1 MTDEVT
7 VEAAT
12 LTLRSGGRVLDT
24 QRRDALARTYA
35 VCAAAET
42 SVTVTDV
49 PLRVFRF
56 DERLW
61 VLPWT
66 TAGVAAAIA
75 AIWPEPRERAERCWE
90 AVIDELPRDWR
101 TLLGERAR
109 PQDPAVVAAPA
120 AALPA
125 WRIRREGANSHFV
138 GEHAFPFLDALIAG
152 WLRQDVDG
160 AGDALV
166 AAIASFRTET
176 NADDWAET
184 RADIARLLRRYDD
197 AALRQ
202 EFIRLFRPGVDLP
215 ARQGGTRQWLARI
228 DELLR
233 P

>member
-7 VEAAT
+7 VEADT

-24 QRRDALARTYA
+24 QRRDALARAYA

-75 AIWPEPRERAERCWE
+75 AIWPEPRQRAERCWE

-101 TLLGERAR
+101 KLLGERAR

-120 AALPA
+120 SALPA

-152 WLRQDVDG
+152 WLRQDFDS
-160 AGDALV
+160 AGDALA
-166 AAIASFRTET
+166 AAIASFRKET

-197 AALRQ
+197 AALAQ
-202 EFIRLFRPGVDLP
+202 EFIRLFRPGIHPP

-228 DELLR
+228 DDLLR